1 MEQVSICLIWKIS
14 RYVWMKIMAGSKI
27 YKCVKYKLVMEMERM
42 YDSLESTLTIIHH
55 SSYYSSFYKFCYK

>member
-1 MEQVSICLIWKIS
+1 
-14 RYVWMKIMAGSKI
+14 MKIMAGSKI

-55 SSYYSSFYKFCYK
+55 SFYYSSFYKFCYK